1 MTKPDPS
8 QLDFFLEPIFPVRH
22 AAQRIDIERYRAKMK
37 RAMARAIRECPHDR
51 PTIAARMAQYLGLP
65 SISKAVLDAY
75 TAESKSA
82 HDITL
87 PRFAAFIH
95 ATGAVW
101 LWDEAASMQ
110 GVTMLIGEEALL
122 AEIAYRQQEQ
132 RRLAAELKALLAR
145 PIDLTSRG
153 KR

>member
-1 MTKPDPS
+1 MTKIDPC
-8 QLDFFLEPIFPVRH
+8 QLDFFHEPLFPVRQAH
-22 AAQRIDIERYRAKMK
+22 GRLDLDRYRAQMK
-37 RAMARAIRECPHDR
+37 RAMARAIRECPYDR
-51 PTIAARMAQYLGLP
+51 PTIAARMAQYLGLG
-65 SISKAVLDAY
+65 SISKSVIDAY
-75 TAESKSA
+75 TAESKTG

-87 PRFAAFIH
+87 PRFAAFVH

-101 LWDEAASMQ
+101 LWDEAARMQ

-132 RRLAAELKALLAR
+132 RRLAAELRALTSR
-145 PIDLTSRG
+145 PIGISSRG

>member
-1 MTKPDPS
+1 MKPDPA
-8 QLDFFLEPIFPVRH
+8 QLDFFHEPLFPVRCPT
-22 AAQRIDIERYRAKMK
+22 QRIDIERYRAQMK
-37 RAMARAIRECPHDR
+37 RAMARAVRECPHDR

-65 SISKAVLDAY
+65 SISKSVLDAY
-75 TAESKSA
+75 TAESKTA

-101 LWDEAASMQ
+101 LWDEAASIQ
-110 GVTMLIGEEALL
+110 GVTMLVGEEALL

-132 RRLAAELKALLAR
+132 RRLAAELKTLMAR
-145 PIDLTSRG
+145 PIEISSRG

>member
-1 MTKPDPS
+1 MKPDPA
-8 QLDFFLEPIFPVRH
+8 QLDFFHEPLFPVRCPL
-22 AAQRIDIERYRAKMK
+22 QRIDIERYRAQMK
-37 RAMARAIRECPHDR
+37 RAMARAVRECPFDR

-65 SISKAVLDAY
+65 SISKSVLDAY
-75 TAESKSA
+75 TAESKTA

-101 LWDEAASMQ
+101 LWDEAASIQ
-110 GVTMLIGEEALL
+110 GVTMLVGEEALL

-132 RRLAAELKALLAR
+132 RRLASELKTLMAR
-145 PIDLTSRG
+145 PIEVSSRG